1 MGIITLLRNLS
12 FRVDL
17 NLQAEGANLSFI
29 HESKSKCGLT

>member
-17 NLQAEGANLSFI
+17 GLQADGANLSFI